1 MLEVIFFMMDCID
14 VLINNVG
21 LVLGLNKVYECEL
34 DDWEIMIDMNI
45 KGLLYFICLILS
57 FMIEYD

>member
-1 MLEVIFFMMDCID
+1 MMDCID